1 MLANASPKRRILLE
15 LLENDGISWG
25 MRYFSIRFIIACIT
39 LFFLC
44 NSVAYA
50 MNADEA
56 EHARNSFQLLQ
67 KKDWA
72 GAVQQAKET
81 NDDALQS
88 LVLWE
93 YLLDAQTGASFYE
106 ITNFIEK
113 RQDWPEQHKLRIR
126 AEMSLQDASLTPDEI
141 VDWFAKDAPITGMG
155 KIAVVKALLVNGKQ
169 PDKTSASLVREAWR
183 DGDFDE
189 SQEKS
194 LLASYGN
201 LLLKS
206 DDIART
212 DRLLWEEKNTQA
224 IRMLPRVDDAHKKLY
239 KARISLQAQR
249 KDVAYTLSQV
259 PKNLRND
266 IGLLYDRMIFR
277 AKHGEDAGVR
287 EVLLA
292 APAKIPYPEKW
303 WKYRDTQIRGAMADN
318 NVKLASQLLANHGQ
332 EQGQSFTKG
341 FAEASW
347 LRGRLLLKYQNRPKE
362 AYKVFY
368 KMFDEVKYPVSKAR
382 AAYWAAK
389 SAQKSGD
396 TKTAQIWLE
405 KATAYPTSFYGQI
418 AAFER
423 SGLAPLHIPASPNA
437 SVDERTEFESRSV
450 VRAIK
455 ICLEFNQP
463 AIAEKLIGD
472 LVENAENGKEA
483 MLASELGTKAG
494 KHYLSVRGAKKA
506 MQNNMIL
513 IEAGYPTIDTPENL
527 AVPRAL
533 ALSITRQESEFDNFA
548 KSSSGAMGL
557 MQLLPSTAR
566 ETAQKNGLGFDA
578 EQLYEPAYNVTLGS
592 LYLRH
597 LVDVYDGRIPMA
609 VAAYNAGAGNVHKWI
624 QKFGNPNNT
633 DAMVDWIENIPFYE
647 TRNYVQR
654 VMENLQIYR
663 HIETEDGVEK
673 LQIGADLGTR

>member
-1 MLANASPKRRILLE
+1 MKISQIHLFLACIAIF
-15 LLENDGISWG
+15 
-25 MRYFSIRFIIACIT
+25 FSI
-39 LFFLC
+39 

-50 MNADEA
+50 MSAEEA
-56 EHARNSFQLLQ
+56 EHARNSFQFLQ

-88 LVLWE
+88 LITWE
-93 YLLDAQTGASFYE
+93 YLLDSQTGASFYE
-106 ITNFIEK
+106 ITNFIDK
-113 RQDWPEQHKLRIR
+113 RPDWPEQRKLRIR
-126 AEMSLQDASLTPDEI
+126 AEMTLQDAQLTPDEI

-155 KIAVVKALLVNGKQ
+155 KIAVVKALLVGGKQ
-169 PDKTSASLVREAWR
+169 PDKTIASLIREAWR

-194 LLASYGN
+194 LLSSYGN
-201 LLLKS
+201 MLQKE
-206 DDIART
+206 DDIVRT
-212 DRLLWEEKNTQA
+212 DRLIWEGKNSQA
-224 IRMLPRVDDAHKKLY
+224 QRMLSRVDADHQKLY
-239 KARISLQAQR
+239 KARISLQAQK

-259 PKNLRND
+259 PKTLRND
-266 IGLLYDRMIFR
+266 VGLLYDRMIFR

-292 APAKIPYPEKW
+292 APTKVPYPEKW

-318 NVKLASQLLANHGQ
+318 NVKLAVQLLANHGQ

-347 LRGRLLLKYQNRPKE
+347 LRGRLLLKYQNNPKE

-382 AAYWAAK
+382 AAYFAAK

-396 TKTAQIWLE
+396 IKTAQGGLE
-405 KATAYPTSFYGQI
+405 KATAYPTTFYGQL
-418 AAFER
+418 AVFELNG
-423 SGLAPLHIPASPNA
+423 SEPLHIPASPNA
-437 SVDERTEFESRSV
+437 SADERAEFESRSV
-450 VRAIK
+450 VKAIK
-455 ICLEFNQP
+455 LCLEFNQL
-463 AIAEKLIGD
+463 AIAERLIGD
-472 LVENAENGKEA
+472 LVEDAKNGKEA

-506 MQNNMIL
+506 LQNNMIL
-513 IEAGYPTIDTPENL
+513 IEAGYPTLDTPENL
-527 AVPRAL
+527 PIPRAL

-557 MQLLPSTAR
+557 MQLLPATAK
-566 ETAQKNGLGFDA
+566 ETAQKNGLGFSA
-578 EQLYEPAYNVTLGS
+578 QQLYEPAYNVTLGS
-592 LYLRH
+592 IYLRH

-609 VAAYNAGAGNVHKWI
+609 VAAYNAGAGNVHKWV
-624 QKFGNPNNT
+624 QKFGNPQNNVGKNNI

-663 HIETEDGVEK
+663 HIEAGDGEDK
-673 LQIGADLGTR
+673 LQIGEDLGAR